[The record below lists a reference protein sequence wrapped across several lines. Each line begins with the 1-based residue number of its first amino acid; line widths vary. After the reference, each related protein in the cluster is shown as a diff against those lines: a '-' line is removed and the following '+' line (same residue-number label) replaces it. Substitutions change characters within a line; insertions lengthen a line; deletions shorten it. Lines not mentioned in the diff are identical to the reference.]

1 MARTEGQKVKL
12 LVLADLLARETDGA
26 HGLTVPQIIAALAAR
41 GIAAE
46 RKSIYTD
53 LRTLE
58 EFRMD
63 VICLREGHIPA
74 AGHWPRAPLRWQS

>member
-46 RKSIYTD
+46 RKSIN
-53 LRTLE
+53 LRARGAHL
-58 EFRMD
+58 
-63 VICLREGHIPA
+63 
-74 AGHWPRAPLRWQS
+74 PLGTGLAHL

>member
-46 RKSIYTD
+46 RKRFIQTSALWRNSAWT
-53 LRTLE
+53 
-58 EFRMD
+58 
-63 VICLREGHIPA
+63 
-74 AGHWPRAPLRWQS
+74 